1 MGLATTAV
9 PGLAS
14 RLSESEFLGTTAWFF
29 LTVNVIKAPVT
40 IGMGLLHLEHLP
52 LIGALAPVV
61 LACAWAGRRLAAR
74 IPQRVFAPSPSRRRC
89 RCWRHRS
96 YQRRLSPVF
105 S

>member
-1 MGLATTAV
+1 M
-9 PGLAS
+9 
-14 RLSESEFLGTTAWFF
+14 
-29 LTVNVIKAPVT
+29 NVIKAPVT

-96 YQRRLSPVF
+96 YQRRLSPV
-105 S
+105 SADSLMLRKQS